1 MLIRC
6 VPPLVR
12 SIGADRRN
20 AREHEARMAGLMR
33 LTIEKL
39 ARHKDEKLALQ
50 KAERLE
56 PDD

>member
-1 MLIRC
+1 
-6 VPPLVR
+6 
-12 SIGADRRN
+12 
-20 AREHEARMAGLMR
+20 MAGLMR